1 MSSFLELKDLKVHFP
16 IRGGIFNTIQDWV
29 YAVDGVDMIIEE
41 GKTYGLVGESGSGKT
56 TIGKAIIGLEPIT
69 SGQVLYNGVDVTNKA
84 RSRKSE
90 YADYNKD
97 IQMIFQDSTSSLNP
111 KKRIRDIIAEPMRNY
126 FNYTDAEEMNEV
138 IRLLEIVGLN
148 EDAIYR
154 YPHEFSG
161 GQRQRIGVARAVAS
175 SPKLIIADEPTS
187 ALDLSVQAQVLNFMR
202 RIQDEY
208 GLSYLFISH
217 DLSVVKYMADD
228 IAIMHRGRFVERGL
242 KEKIFEDP
250 QHIYTRRL
258 LSAIPQI
265 DALNRDKHKA
275 ERQAVE
281 RAYQE
286 QQNQYYAETG
296 RVYDL
301 QTFDDNHWV
310 ALNPKDIAHS
320 SNSSVNEQSEG
331 GN

>member
-1 MSSFLELKDLKVHFP
+1 MAFLELKDLQVHFP

-29 YAVDGVDMIIEE
+29 YAVDGVDMVIEE

-56 TIGKAIIGLEPIT
+56 TIGKAIVGLEKATGGEI
-69 SGQVLYNGVDVTNKA
+69 VYNGLDVTNKA
-84 RSRKSE
+84 RNRAEE
-90 YADYNKD
+90 YRDYNKD

-111 KKRIRDIIAEPMRNY
+111 KKRIKDIIAEPMRNY
-126 FNYTDAEEMNEV
+126 FNYTDKEERDEV

-161 GQRQRIGVARAVAS
+161 GQRQRLGVARAVAS
-175 SPKLIIADEPTS
+175 NPKLIIADEPTS
-187 ALDLSVQAQVLNFMR
+187 ALDLSVQAQVLNFMKL
-202 RIQDEY
+202 IQKEY

-217 DLSVVKYMADD
+217 DLSVVKHMADD
-228 IAIMHRGRFVERGL
+228 IAIMHRGRFVERGS
-242 KEKIFEDP
+242 KDTIFEDP
-250 QHIYTRRL
+250 QHIYTKRL

-265 DALNRDKHKA
+265 DPLNRDEHKA
-275 ERQAVE
+275 QRQVVE
-281 RAYQE
+281 AEYKEQE
-286 QQNQYYAETG
+286 IHYYDENG

-301 QTFDDNHWV
+301 QKFDDGHWV
-310 ALNPKDIAHS
+310 ALNPNDSTKKTL
-320 SNSSVNEQSEG
+320 VTEQTEG